1 MPTIITP
8 LSFDDW
14 LHLRAEDISS
24 TESAAL
30 YNMSPYSTPYEV
42 YHQKKAFRDTGEL
55 FTLED
60 NERMRVGRKMEAP
73 IAELFSEQYGIPS
86 EPFKDYARHSDVEH
100 MGASF
105 DYQIQDGPD
114 RITIDGVTYKLNGP
128 GILEIKN
135 VDYFIY
141 KKEWSED
148 EAPPHIEIQV
158 QHQMEVMNWDWCII
172 CPLVGGNQLKPI
184 FRERDRAVGE
194 AIKNKVEEFWS
205 NMDAG
210 LDPHPDYEKDAD
222 LLIKLYS
229 EDDGEVMDISD
240 DDGLQA
246 LVMSYDEL
254 RQRYND
260 LEKATK
266 TIKAEVLDRVKNAS
280 ALVTDWGLRLNLSR
294 TKDSP
299 PRTITEDM
307 IGQEIG
313 GRKGYRQFR
322 ITRKGKKA

>member
-1 MPTIITP
+1 MPKIITP
-8 LSFDDW
+8 DSFEHW
-14 LHLRAEDISS
+14 LQLRSEDISS

-30 YNMSPYSTPYEV
+30 FGMSPYSTPYEV
-42 YHQKKAFRDTGEL
+42 YYQKKAFRDTGEI

-60 NERMRVGRKMEAP
+60 NERMMIGRNVEDAIAKMFMEK
-73 IAELFSEQYGIPS
+73 YGVNAS
-86 EPFKDYARHSDVEH
+86 PFKDYARHSDDINT
-100 MGASF
+100 GSSF
-105 DYQIQDGPD
+105 DYTITDGPD
-114 RITIDGVTYKLNGP
+114 RITIDGVTYPLKGNGL
-128 GILEIKN
+128 LEIKN

-158 QHQMEVMNWDWCII
+158 QHQLEVIDREWAII

-194 AIKNKVEEFWS
+194 AIKARVKKFWS
-205 NMDAG
+205 DMDAG
-210 LDPHPDYEKDAD
+210 MEPAPDYEKDAD
-222 LLIKLYS
+222 LIIKLYS
-229 EDDGEVMDISD
+229 DDDGEVMDITD

-246 LVMSYDEL
+246 LVMAYDEL
-254 RQRYND
+254 RSKYND

-266 TIKAEVLDRVKNAS
+266 TIKAEVIDRVKNAS
-280 ALVTDWGLRLNLSR
+280 ALTTDWGLRLNLSR

-299 PRTITEDM
+299 PKTITEDM
-307 IGQEIG
+307 VGQEIG